1 MISGMPLFLCLR
13 LISCLSGIFFGRFLG
28 SEGSAIITTPEFFF
42 LVFVFLVSLILVFR
56 IQMQLSKKHKNL
68 FVFGI
73 FLGVGFFSSLFRVF
87 LFEKISAFFGFGV
100 STLILNVSSSSG
112 SNESCVSN
120 PPANEGAAPEEPAS
134 HAPVNP
140 FPYQA
145 DEVIGGD
152 SVLSIQQ
159 RLLQKFGNPSSE
171 EIDRARIEAEDL
183 FEVKVDIIRQME
195 TLDPGGDWERRGAR
209 ALDNP
214 RTATGEELL
223 ERLYEIRD
231 NLNRDGIQSPT
242 FRSLQLKVVRR
253 V

>member
-13 LISCLSGIFFGRFLG
+13 LISCLSGISFFRTFSRIRRKRYNYHSRILFSCLRLF
-28 SEGSAIITTPEFFF
+28 SEFNSCFYHSNAKALKCFC
-42 LVFVFLVSLILVFR
+42 VW
-56 IQMQLSKKHKNL
+56 NL
-68 FVFGI
+68 FRSRI
-73 FLGVGFFSSLFRVF
+73 FIFYFSN
-87 LFEKISAFFGFGV
+87 SAFGV
-100 STLILNVSSSSG
+100 STFIFNVSSSSG

-195 TLDPGGDWERRGAR
+195 TLIQSDEKIEGAR
-209 ALDNP
+209 MEFSFFFNQLA
-214 RTATGEELL
+214 REE
-223 ERLYEIRD
+223 
-231 NLNRDGIQSPT
+231 
-242 FRSLQLKVVRR
+242 
-253 V
+253 